1 MMKKTYLPYKQFSEI
16 DLLTVSE
23 RFTNNRNVDEKVIL
37 KNTIGRRPRRWSVD
51 HIQKNKYFSYIPPL
65 SSPYKPINNPFTDIK
80 KKRRNR
86 SNSLVNILY
95 NINYKDVDNCNVLW
109 SEIYDKSKKNDLNK
123 EISWTSIFRNVYDN
137 RRYNLFNDYSPEIDL
152 KISSDDDL

>member
-23 RFTNNRNVDEKVIL
+23 RFINNKNIDEKVIL
-37 KNTIGRRPRRWSVD
+37 KNVTEKRGRRWSVD
-51 HIQKNKYFSYIPPL
+51 HIHKNKYFSYIPPL
-65 SSPYKPINNPFTDIK
+65 SSPYRQINNPFTDIK

-95 NINYKDVDNCNVLW
+95 NINYKDIDNCNVLW
-109 SEIYDKSKKNDLNK
+109 NEIYDKTKKNDLKND
-123 EISWTSIFRNVYDN
+123 ISWSSVFKNLYDN
-137 RRYNLFNDYSPEIDL
+137 RRYNLFNNYSPEIDL